1 MLVKIPLGGNLVAEK
16 RIGNTHIFVCDA
28 AYAENKTPENRQ
40 RVLEEAARASLNII
54 IHNQKQRSDE

>member
-1 MLVKIPLGGNLVAEK
+1 MAEK
-16 RIGNTHIFVCDA
+16 RIGNTHIFICDA

-54 IHNQKQRSDE
+54 LHNQKQRSDE